1 MTSQQKERDMSIVTP
16 DSSPGNPDEM
26 TRLLCA
32 GARLDPGF
40 GRQVIKT
47 LLTNRDRFAAP
58 AYGYDAVPVLAH
70 ALDARRTR
78 WARTGAIAG
87 LVALTIP
94 FVLTG
99 LLGVLAAILLCL
111 WGAWTSII
119 VERVMS
125 LHVLVK
131 YLKSPNPD
139 GSVFEGRY
147 PATDSMS
154 RMIAEEITAEQD
166 TSSGVVYYGTYKPFV
181 GAGGQIR
188 QWSIAVLLEQVGALG
203 DRVVVERD
211 VDSGPAEYFSVD
223 EVTEYVRKRLP
234 AVLTTEAVGDQRIER
249 LDVTSRWYR
258 KAISDRRPQLQD
270 ETPDVPRRT
279 SGPGLYDLAREYL
292 CIRVGS
298 WDDELVTFVFVSF
311 DIKGKVFHTE
321 LHSHVLGPIKPTFRL
336 VDQLPDT
343 VDGETVARVAWHA
356 TKSVLRGLI
365 AAPVMPVIALGS
377 LLHLFGS
384 GDDREP
390 DDLTRYARPV
400 RDHGAVVS
408 IRELAVTRKYR
419 HYFQEV
425 DAEKYTTIVTRR
437 LLDLLADFL
446 TEKGLD
452 TGEFRER
459 QTTLLNYGIIHQGSG
474 SVVNTGTQAMGPH
487 SMATSSPAH

>member
-1 MTSQQKERDMSIVTP
+1 MTSQQKELDMSIVTP
-16 DSSPGNPDEM
+16 EESPGNPDEM

-40 GRQVIKT
+40 GKQVIKT
-47 LLTNRDRFAAP
+47 LLTERDRLAAP

-78 WARTGAIAG
+78 WARAGAIAV

-131 YLKSPNPD
+131 HLKSPNPD
-139 GSVFEGRY
+139 GVEFDGRY

-166 TSSGVVYYGTYKPFV
+166 TSHGVVYYGTYKPFV

-188 QWSIAVLLEQVGALG
+188 DWSFAVLLEQVGALG
-203 DRVVVERD
+203 DRVVTDRDADRCPVEW
-211 VDSGPAEYFSVD
+211 FSVD
-223 EVTEYVRKRLP
+223 EVTEYVRERLP

-249 LDVTSRWYR
+249 LDITRRWYR
-258 KAISDRRPQLQD
+258 KAISKRRPQLQD
-270 ETPDVPRRT
+270 EAPDVPQRT

-311 DIKGKVFHTE
+311 DVKGKVFYTE
-321 LHSHVLGPIKPTFRL
+321 LHSHVLGPIKPRFRL

-343 VDGETVARVAWHA
+343 IDGETVARVAWHA
-356 TKSVLRGLI
+356 TKSVVTGLI
-365 AAPVMPVIALGS
+365 ALPVMPFIALGS

-384 GDDREP
+384 GDNLEP
-390 DDLTRYARPV
+390 DDLTRYAEPV
-400 RDHGAVVS
+400 QDHGARISV
-408 IRELAVTRKYR
+408 RELAAVSKYR
-419 HYFQEV
+419 HFFQQV
-425 DAEKYTTIVTRR
+425 DAEKYTTIVERR

-459 QTTLLNYGIIHQGSG
+459 QTTVLNYGIIHHGSG
-474 SVVNTGTQAMGPH
+474 SVVNTGTQAMGPQ
-487 SMATSSPAH
+487 SKATSSPAH